1 MQKHGYDVT
10 ITGRAGNKGTDIC
23 CVVSSDQPF
32 EYLTDTWNWRKAYA
46 DKVDGRVVYT
56 THNLYDDVHQ
66 PEFRVVG
73 GQVHCVLPHIYCR
86 PVGEVLREQ
95 VVEIDDPIIMDNS
108 LPVMPNAEELYLLKK
123 GKENRA
129 VYLGQ
134 VHKNNLLGYGGS
146 VYLKKE
152 GSNKKIGLSVMGDG
166 GALYGLSG
174 ENIEEGKYEVTYF
187 SSDSTVSATVLADL
201 KVAKEMPLLT
211 YNKKLPKIY
220 LTYSSDGT
228 KNVAMESNFFGV
240 LSEYNGLVSVK
251 VGDEFGNKQDT
262 MLVHH
267 VGYTVLPLPI
277 KNDRKSTVTIQCVG
291 TEIVTAEYI
300 PLYELEKVET
310 VQLAQL
316 GGRIAKLCHQ
326 INPADYL
333 YCEKTSNHTEKATI
347 LRVGLSQGV
356 FIESDKGFIANNR
369 VYTDELPVKVA
380 FSLDGEVHVV
390 NYTNDSPTSASIE
403 QEQ

>member
-10 ITGRAGNKGTDIC
+10 MTGRAGNRGMDIC

-46 DKVDGRVVYT
+46 DKVDGMVVYT
-56 THNLYDDVHQ
+56 THNLYDDVHR

-73 GQVHCVLPHIYCR
+73 GQVHCALPHIYCR
-86 PVGEVLREQ
+86 PVGEVLSEQ
-95 VVEIDDPIIMDNS
+95 VVEIDDPIIMDTS
-108 LPVMPNAEELYLLKK
+108 LPVMPEAEELYLLKK
-123 GKENRA
+123 WKENRA

-152 GSNKKIGLSVMGDG
+152 GSDRKIGLSVMGDG

-220 LTYSSDGT
+220 LSGTEDG
-228 KNVAMESNFFGV
+228 KQVAMENNFIGV
-240 LSEYNGLVSVK
+240 CSQYNGVISIRV
-251 VGDEFGNKQDT
+251 VDEFGNKQDT

-291 TEIVTAEYI
+291 TEIVSAEYT

-316 GGRIAKLCHQ
+316 GGGIAKLCHQ

-333 YCEKTSNHTEKATI
+333 YCEKTSNHTEKDTI

-356 FIESDKGFIANNR
+356 FIESDKGFIANNC

-380 FSLDGEVHVV
+380 FAVEGEVHVV
-390 NYTNDSPTSASIE
+390 NYTNDSPTSAPIE